1 MQVVA
6 KFESFTDSARQWSG
20 SGAWR
25 QSRQDAEPERTG
37 MYLQRVAG
45 AATDSQPITKPHSE
59 ALNRSTS
66 IQIESLVD
74 AMVS

>member
-6 KFESFTDSARQWSG
+6 KFESFTDSARQWIG
-20 SGAWR
+20 SGAWL

-45 AATDSQPITKPHSE
+45 AVTGPQPITKPHSK
-59 ALNRSTS
+59 RV
-66 IQIESLVD
+66 ESKCQH
-74 AMVS
+74 SN